1 MQGPRILIA
10 MIGMLML
17 GDISADTVFYKYTD
31 EDGRVYFTDRPP
43 VDAHTE
49 QITIRVQSWDGEA
62 TVTEHTQAGDRTET
76 ITIYTADWCRIC
88 HRAKDYMK
96 EKGYPFR
103 ERDIEKSRSAKLE
116 FDRLGGKGVPV
127 ILVGDKRMNGFSP
140 GTLEQLQA
148 DN

>member
-1 MQGPRILIA
+1 MQGPCILIA
-10 MIGMLML
+10 MIGMLMF
-17 GDISADTVFYKYTD
+17 GHVSADTILYKYTD

-43 VDAHTE
+43 VDAQAE
-49 QITIRVQSWDGEA
+49 QITIRVQSFDGEA
-62 TVTEHTQAGDRTET
+62 TVTEHANAAARPET

-96 EKGYPFR
+96 EKGYSFR

-127 ILVGDKRMNGFSP
+127 ILVGGKRMNGFSP
-140 GTLEQLQA
+140 GKLEQLLA